1 MRLRG
6 KRAELA
12 RLAELAGIDFVARFG
27 LETTIGIAAGGRPAA
42 ALEIAPEGV
51 VAAAT
56 PAAGQAPVYAAE
68 TLTPMSVLPGL
79 LESNLGSA
87 PNVAAIAAA
96 IKSALGQV
104 QSRTR
109 AVTVVVPDSAVR
121 VFVLDFDSL
130 PTKLEEA
137 LPVLKFRLRKS
148 VPFDVE
154 HSGITYQV
162 LSEGSTRLETQWK
175 VLAAIMPGPVLE
187 EYESVVRAAGYEP
200 GAVLP
205 TSLAVLAGIDSQEA
219 LLVANLSARTLTT
232 SIVSGNDVLLYR
244 TVELPL
250 EETSRQGEIQ
260 RAIAVAGAFYE
271 DKLQVRPHRVL
282 YAGVLP
288 VREFADLVDDPAL
301 AVGEAV
307 PQPATGM
314 VSAMG
319 KASVAAVT
327 GALAGTN

>member
-1 MRLRG
+1 M
-6 KRAELA
+6 
-12 RLAELAGIDFVARFG
+12 AGFG

-42 ALEIAPEGV
+42 AVAIAPEGV

-56 PAAGQAPVYAAE
+56 PAAGQPAVFAAE
-68 TLTPMSVLPGL
+68 ALTPMSVLPGL
-79 LESNLGSA
+79 LESNLGSPA
-87 PNVAAIAAA
+87 NVASIAAA

-104 QSRTR
+104 QPRVRS
-109 AVTVVVPDSAVR
+109 VTVVVPDSVVR

-130 PTKLEEA
+130 PTKSEEA

-162 LSEGSTRLETQWK
+162 LSEGSARLETQWK
-175 VLAAIMPGPVLE
+175 VLAAIIPGPVLT
-187 EYESVVRAAGYEP
+187 EYESVVRSAGYEP

-205 TSLAVLAGIDSQEA
+205 ASLAVLAAIDSQEA
-219 LLVANLSARTLTT
+219 LLVANLGARSLTT
-232 SIVSGNDVLLYR
+232 SIVLGNDILLYR

-250 EETSRQGEIQ
+250 EPVAQQSEIQ
-260 RAIAVAGAFYE
+260 RAIAVAAAFYE
-271 DKLQVRPHRVL
+271 DKLQIQPHRLL
-282 YAGVLP
+282 YAGILP
-288 VREFADLVDDPAL
+288 VREFVDLLDDPAL
-301 AVGEAV
+301 AVGEVV
-307 PQPATGM
+307 PSPETGI

-319 KASVAAVT
+319 RASVAAVT

>member
-1 MRLRG
+1 
-6 KRAELA
+6 
-12 RLAELAGIDFVARFG
+12 
-27 LETTIGIAAGGRPAA
+27 LESTIGIAAGGRPAA

-56 PAAGQAPVYAAE
+56 PGAGQAPMFAAE

-87 PNVAAIAAA
+87 PNIAAIAAA
-96 IKSALGQV
+96 IKSVLGQV
-104 QSRTR
+104 QPRTR
-109 AVTVVVPDSAVR
+109 AVTVVVPDSSVR

-130 PTKLEEA
+130 PAKADEA

-154 HSGITYQV
+154 HAGVSYQV
-162 LSEGSTRLETQWK
+162 LSEGSSRLETQWK
-175 VLAAIMPGPVLE
+175 VLAAIMPGTVLA

-205 TSLAVLAGIDSQEA
+205 ASLAVLAAIDSQEA

-244 TVELPL
+244 TVELPV
-250 EETSRQGEIQ
+250 EEAARQGEIQ
-260 RAIAVAGAFYE
+260 RAIAVASAFYE
-271 DKLQVRPHRVL
+271 DKLHFRPHRVL

-288 VREFADLVDDPAL
+288 VREFVDLVDDAEL

-307 PQPATGM
+307 PHPMTGM

-319 KASVAAVT
+319 NASVAAVT

>member
-1 MRLRG
+1 M
-6 KRAELA
+6 
-12 RLAELAGIDFVARFG
+12 AGFG
-27 LETTIGIAAGGRPAA
+27 LESTIGIAAGGRPAA

-56 PAAGQAPVYAAE
+56 PGAGQAPMFAAE

-87 PNVAAIAAA
+87 PNIAAIAAA
-96 IKSALGQV
+96 IKSVLGQV
-104 QSRTR
+104 QPRTR
-109 AVTVVVPDSAVR
+109 AVTVVVPDSSVR

-130 PTKLEEA
+130 PAKADEA

-154 HSGITYQV
+154 HAGVSYQV
-162 LSEGSTRLETQWK
+162 LSEGSSRLETQWK
-175 VLAAIMPGPVLE
+175 VLAAIMPGTVLA

-205 TSLAVLAGIDSQEA
+205 ASLAVLAAIDSQEA

-244 TVELPL
+244 TVELPV
-250 EETSRQGEIQ
+250 EEAARQGEIQ
-260 RAIAVAGAFYE
+260 RAIAVASAFYE
-271 DKLQVRPHRVL
+271 DKLHFRPHRVL

-288 VREFADLVDDPAL
+288 VREFVDLVDDAEL

-307 PQPATGM
+307 PHPMTGM

-319 KASVAAVT
+319 NASVAAVT